1 MSFAKKYT
9 GVLSTRTD
17 PNSINE
23 KEKKI
28 MVFFIFLIYLFFL
41 SVPPFPASRPNLKFK
56 FRVAFVLKKKVSLYK
71 IF

>member
-17 PNSINE
+17 
-23 KEKKI
+23 
-28 MVFFIFLIYLFFL
+28 
-41 SVPPFPASRPNLKFK
+41 PPFPASRPNLKFK